1 MNTEQ
6 FRTFLVAAE
15 EGTAAAAAVR
25 LDRSQSAVSRELAA
39 FEEVLGLLLF
49 RRRPR
54 GLELTT
60 AGRAMLGP
68 AQEVVDAVD
77 AMHKAVADK

>member
-1 MNTEQ
+1 MLTSVRRMRISHRTWTWPELTTTLPHMNTEQ

-39 FEEVLGLLLF
+39 FEEVLG
-49 RRRPR
+49 
-54 GLELTT
+54 
-60 AGRAMLGP
+60 
-68 AQEVVDAVD
+68 
-77 AMHKAVADK
+77 

>member
-15 EGTAAAAAVR
+15 VGTATAAAVR
-25 LDRSQSAVSRELAA
+25 LGRSQSAVSRELAA
-39 FEEVLGLLLF
+39 LEEVLGVLLF

-54 GLELTT
+54 GLELTA
-60 AGRAMLGP
+60 AGRAMLSP
-68 AQEVVDAVD
+68 AREVVDAVD
-77 AMHKAVADK
+77 AMHKAVADM